1 MLLEGIP
8 EEHAKTT
15 LCCIIYSAMEAFSY
29 LSTGGQHQPSEEG
42 EQLPVLGL
50 QWKHSS
56 ICPQEGSISPVKSE
70 STFQCWVCRG
80 SILLFVHRR
89 AA

>member
-42 EQLPVLGL
+42 EQLPVLGP
-50 QWKHSS
+50 QW
-56 ICPQEGSISPVKSE
+56 
-70 STFQCWVCRG
+70 
-80 SILLFVHRR
+80 
-89 AA
+89 